1 MCSSKKDFNHHSGEL
16 KDRFLKQSYNQKLVD
31 EQLEKVDEFIKD
43 DILQEKDQEQQDIKP
58 IPLILTYNRFLPN
71 LTGAVR
77 KKLNILQTNKNVPEL
92 FQEHPTTVFK
102 RNRNLKEIIRST
114 RFENEKLKNSIFL
127 LEQEDALHVYRVQE
141 LYVAT
146 KCWQQTHS

>member
-1 MCSSKKDFNHHSGEL
+1 MCSNKKDFNHRSGEL
-16 KDRFLKQSYNQKLVD
+16 KDRFLKQGYNQKLVD

-114 RFENEKLKNSIFL
+114 RFENDKVKKFNISFRTGGCTPCLSGTRTLCCN
-127 LEQEDALHVYRVQE
+127 
-141 LYVAT
+141 
-146 KCWQQTHS
+146 

>member
-1 MCSSKKDFNHHSGEL
+1 MFSNKKNFNHHSGEL
-16 KDRFLKQSYNQKLVD
+16 KDRFLKQGYNQKLVV

-71 LTGAVR
+71 PTGAVR
-77 KKLNILQTNKNVPEL
+77 KKLKILQTNKNLPEL

-102 RNRNLKEIIRST
+102 RNRNLKEIIRSINMK
-114 RFENEKLKNSIFL
+114 RKMHSMSIGYKNSMLQLSAGNKHIH
-127 LEQEDALHVYRVQE
+127 ESTD
-141 LYVAT
+141 
-146 KCWQQTHS
+146 